1 MKQEEES
8 ERRALA
14 LQRQEEERERKAQLK
29 QKQEEKRYYIAISLN
44 THRLSACHLVSLSF
58 VLPRSGRP
66 RYFLTTNEWESGH
79 GCVHIIH
86 I

>member
-29 QKQEEKRYYIAISLN
+29 QKQEEKRYYS
-44 THRLSACHLVSLSF
+44 HKPEYS
-58 VLPRSGRP
+58 
-66 RYFLTTNEWESGH
+66 
-79 GCVHIIH
+79 
-86 I
+86 